1 MFGKLILVIL
11 TAAFTAAALLV
22 LRQERIDTAHEMST
36 VHRQMLEHER
46 ALWELQCEIARL
58 SRPEEIRRLMQRL
71 DGPWAPI
78 PDPDSAERL
87 PAGQLTFGASIF
99 TDTVPND
106 EKLGG

>member
-58 SRPEEIRRLMQRL
+58 SRPEEIRRLMEQL
-71 DGPWAPI
+71 NGPWTPI
-78 PDPDSAERL
+78 PDPESIERL
-87 PAGQLTFGASIF
+87 PAGQLTFGPPTF
-99 TDTVPND
+99 TDTLENN
-106 EKLGG
+106 ENLGG

>member
-58 SRPEEIRRLMQRL
+58 SRPEEIRRLMEQL
-71 DGPWAPI
+71 NGPWAPI
-78 PDPDSAERL
+78 PDPESARRL
-87 PAGQLTFGASIF
+87 PPGQLTFGPAIF
-99 TDTVPND
+99 LEGPANP
-106 EKLGG
+106 EELGG